1 MTEIKRIV
9 FCDFDGTITAAE
21 SLEAVLHR
29 FNPGAFDAMMAR
41 LKAGE
46 VSIRDGVREML
57 EGIESARY
65 PEILAFVQEIPIR
78 QGFEAFLDFLD
89 TRAIPFIVLSGGLRG
104 MVEARLGQLAS
115 RARRIIAADI
125 DTSQSFLRV
134 FSDYESGS
142 ELVAKAEVMK
152 TFSFDESIVIGD
164 GITDIE
170 MAKHGSHIFAR
181 DSLAA
186 WLDRAGISY
195 HGWSD
200 FSDICRRLEA
210 QL

>member
-9 FCDFDGTITAAE
+9 FCDFDGTITASE

-41 LKAGE
+41 LKAGD

-57 EGIESARY
+57 EGIESVHY
-65 PEILAFVQEIPIR
+65 PEILAFVQQIPIR
-78 QGFEAFLDFLD
+78 PGFESLLDFLD
-89 TRAIPFIVLSGGLRG
+89 TRGVPFVVLSGGLRG
-104 MVEARLGQLAS
+104 MVEARLGPLVGRAS
-115 RARRIIAADI
+115 RIIAADI
-125 DTSQSFLRV
+125 DASQSFLRV
-134 FSDYESGS
+134 FSDYESGP

-170 MAKHGSHIFAR
+170 MAKHGSRIFAR

-195 HGWSD
+195 QGWSD
-200 FSDICRRLEA
+200 FFDIRRQLEA